1 MTAQQPPRGR
11 SGRVGLWA
19 GVILAGVILSAILC
33 VVLVALL
40 LLVGNPRGPASEPT
54 PVSPPP
60 ATVSPIEV
68 SPVPFIISER
78 DTNVY
83 VAYIMDASGSML
95 EQLPDGTLKRDVAEE
110 VLIARLRSFPPE
122 VHIGL
127 RAYGHRMDWEGQE
140 AESCQD
146 IELVAPVETGQLE
159 RITTW
164 LEDYPARGMTPLA
177 ESIRQAVGDFVIDPQ
192 RVNAIVLISDGMETC
207 EGDPCA
213 VVADL
218 KLQGINFKLHVIG
231 LHVDAQTRE
240 QLACI
245 AQAGEGQYHDV
256 GNAKELNEA
265 LAAIEKQVAGE
276 QAQMGGPSDTPTPPP
291 TVAPSPTVT
300 PVPPTPT
307 LSPVPPT
314 PTVTPTPTDETVG
327 YEIANFTD
335 EVITVDFSGPMGYLR
350 EYGPGSTWDRFLP
363 GRYTVTVETATSDLK
378 ASAEVTVREGH
389 GFGVSSE
396 NGVLRIMEKVY

>member
-218 KLQGINFKLHVIG
+218 KLQGIVT
-231 LHVDAQTRE
+231 AQPDG
-240 QLACI
+240 A
-245 AQAGEGQYHDV
+245 AQG
-256 GNAKELNEA
+256 
-265 LAAIEKQVAGE
+265 
-276 QAQMGGPSDTPTPPP
+276 
-291 TVAPSPTVT
+291 
-300 PVPPTPT
+300 
-307 LSPVPPT
+307 
-314 PTVTPTPTDETVG
+314 
-327 YEIANFTD
+327 
-335 EVITVDFSGPMGYLR
+335 
-350 EYGPGSTWDRFLP
+350 
-363 GRYTVTVETATSDLK
+363 
-378 ASAEVTVREGH
+378 
-389 GFGVSSE
+389 
-396 NGVLRIMEKVY
+396 